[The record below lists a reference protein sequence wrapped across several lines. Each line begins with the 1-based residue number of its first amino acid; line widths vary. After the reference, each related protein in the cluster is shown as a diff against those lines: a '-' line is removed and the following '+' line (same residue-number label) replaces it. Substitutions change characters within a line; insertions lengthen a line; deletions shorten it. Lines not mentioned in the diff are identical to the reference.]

1 MIDAD
6 YFVAVASFLSDDVD
20 DDDDDDDDDVDV
32 DDREPTDNFRFEILL
47 RFFNAKIC
55 QSRPKNFEASEV
67 GIVCVENGARQGKGS
82 EN

>member
-47 RFFNAKIC
+47 RFF
-55 QSRPKNFEASEV
+55 
-67 GIVCVENGARQGKGS
+67 
-82 EN
+82 